1 MDTIKNVIETV
12 VVDGKELAIERQSG
26 NVWVNL
32 TQMAKPF
39 GKKVNDWIRLS
50 STQEFLMVARN
61 KSKSVAG
68 IPATD
73 KMAEDVVFTKQGG
86 MPEDQ
91 GTWCTDYHIAIM
103 FAMWLSPEFSW
114 QVSDLM
120 IKLING
126 EKIVADVLP
135 FDGQNYISQSDYC
148 RLLNRNQHS
157 FFGLKGHYP
166 TAYIYIYGMWY
177 ISMKMYRMK
186 ESEFRIKEVKDDFR
200 KEKDKRQLE
209 FDFQ

>member
-1 MDTIKNVIETV
+1 MDNIENAIETI
-12 VVDGKELAIERQSG
+12 VVDGNELAIERQSG

-39 GKKVNDWIRLS
+39 GRSKQPTQWARTKEAQDYLLALS
-50 STQEFLMVARN
+50 VLHKCSTADLLIVR
-61 KSKSVAG
+61 K
-68 IPATD
+68 
-73 KMAEDVVFTKQGG
+73 GG
-86 MPEDQ
+86 APEEQ
-91 GTWCTDYHIAIM
+91 GTWCTDYRVAM
-103 FAMWLSPEFSW
+103 RFAQWLSTDFS
-114 QVSDLM
+114 
-120 IKLING
+120 IKVDALLVQIANG
-126 EKIVADVLP
+126 EKIVADILP

-200 KEKDKRQLE
+200 KEKDKLQLE
-209 FDFQ
+209 IQFE

>member
-1 MDTIKNVIETV
+1 MDNIKNAIETIA
-12 VVDGKELAIERQSG
+12 VDGKELAIERQSG

-39 GKKVNDWIRLS
+39 GKLPKDWLRS
-50 STQEFLMVARN
+50 KEAQEYLKAI
-61 KSKSVAG
+61 SVRRKCLTADLL
-68 IPATD
+68 I
-73 KMAEDVVFTKQGG
+73 VRQGG
-86 MPEDQ
+86 APEEQ
-91 GTWCTDYHIAIM
+91 GTWCVDHRIAM
-103 FAMWLSPEFSW
+103 RFAQWVNLDFSIK
-114 QVSDLM
+114 VDDLLVQ
-120 IKLING
+120 IANG
-126 EKIVADVLP
+126 EKIVADILP

-166 TAYIYIYGMWY
+166 TAYIYIHGMWY

-200 KEKDKRQLE
+200 KEKDKLQLE
-209 FDFQ
+209 IQFE